1 MQRAKSEGSYQW
13 QHASEILSGAGSA
26 SLQLGS
32 FAFNSMVASAGRER
46 LWQLA
51 LSLQQEMLFRN
62 LRLDVYSYAS
72 AFNAVRGEDT
82 AVELCSTIMTD
93 MLSKHVVPN
102 TVVLNAAIIA
112 VSALAWEEALAYY
125 AMMEDFSLEPDLI
138 TLSSAM
144 SACTSGSAWRL
155 AIQLFGQAE
164 MQPNVVTS
172 NAAISACSAGNL
184 WQEAL
189 AVLSHMQEAD
199 HISYVGAISA
209 CRSQRQWQL
218 ALDLLQ
224 NCPGNV
230 IACSAAIAVLEAD
243 GRWQFAVALLDK
255 MRRRGP
261 SPNVVT
267 YNSVIS
273 ACGKGQ
279 QWQRAIDFLA
289 EARTMKLRP
298 GTVALN
304 AATSACEKG
313 RRWQH
318 AEQLLRDAQAA
329 KLRIDAIGFSAAT
342 SACEKGWQW
351 NHALQMLKEMHR
363 RRLLEVLSCNAAL
376 SACGQCSETTA
387 AMKLFRSMQKE
398 QFHPNQ
404 VSYNAAIFA
413 CSQGYWQE
421 AVQLLGEMKA
431 AELAPDLTTYNSAT
445 GACGRANELSTAL
458 KLLKE
463 AECSQQTPDVLSFLA
478 LVPAIGSGDTTQLRS
493 LAAALDRAEAATVLP
508 EASNLEN
515 ALGPSLALAEALAA
529 EEHLRQGW
537 LQLRLLYNQ
546 AYTQLSN
553 LIHSCQPPGKQ
564 LRDPV
569 LERQNSLGAFFTDL
583 ALAEMECWVDF
594 PQVHCR
600 RELQQIGLASYG
612 TEPLAQHLPAWAAAT
627 FSSSSLTFGT
637 GDADGALSAVYVD
650 HSRASHA
657 ERQVLLAVIRAATV
671 LQLLYCER
679 GELLTGTE
687 LPLCS
692 FMIMLDRF
700 NGSRAPGVLRKL
712 FGLIARLMAVLCLPE
727 LVRYPPPDEEVQC
740 RAKLLTAVDEVSRV
754 ALGRGCRAETS
765 VSRSRRGVNAGSS
778 RASLED
784 FLESPRRSGRP
795 GRVRSVRPTQR
806 QPIDDN
812 TSVPADVHQSML
824 QLADEARARSTH
836 RRAFAQGTGE
846 PYLEHTDA
854 ASLRQMRAA
863 EEARSKSPVA
873 QEAPTTWRRSSCAT
887 EVIERAWCTSES
899 PSVVVPV
906 QVI

>member
-32 FAFNSMVASAGRER
+32 FAFNSMVASAARER

-51 LSLQQEMLFRN
+51 LSLQQEMLLRN

-72 AFNAVRGEDT
+72 AFNAVRGQDT

-93 MLSKHVVPN
+93 MFSKHVMPN

-125 AMMEDFSLEPDLI
+125 AMMKDLSLEPDLI

-155 AIQLFGQAE
+155 AIQLFRQAE
-164 MQPNVVTS
+164 MQPNIVTS

-189 AVLSHMQEAD
+189 AVLSHMEAD
-199 HISYVGAISA
+199 DISYVGAISA
-209 CRSQRQWQL
+209 CRSQKQWQL

-279 QWQRAIDFLA
+279 QWQRAIDLLA
-289 EARTMKLRP
+289 EARKMKLRP
-298 GTVALN
+298 GTVTLN

-318 AEQLLRDAQAA
+318 AEQLLRDGEAA

-351 NHALQMLKEMHR
+351 NHALQMLQEMHR
-363 RRLLEVLSCNAAL
+363 RRLLEVVSCNAAL

-413 CSQGYWQE
+413 CSQGFWQE

-445 GACGRANELSTAL
+445 NACGRANELFTAL

-463 AECSQQTPDVLSFLA
+463 AEGSQQTPDVLSFLA
-478 LVPAIGSGDTTQLRS
+478 LVPAIGSSGDTAQLRS
-493 LAAALDRAEAATVLP
+493 LAAALDRAEVATILP

-515 ALGPSLALAEALAA
+515 AFGPSLALAEALAA

-546 AYTQLSN
+546 AYAQLSN
-553 LIHSCQPPGKQ
+553 LIHSCQSPGKQ

-569 LERQNSLGAFFTDL
+569 LERQNSLGAFFTDV
-583 ALAEMECWVDF
+583 ALAEMELSTSRKCWVDF
-594 PQVHCR
+594 PQAHCR
-600 RELQQIGLASYG
+600 RELQQIG
-612 TEPLAQHLPAWAAAT
+612 
-627 FSSSSLTFGT
+627 
-637 GDADGALSAVYVD
+637 
-650 HSRASHA
+650 RAH
-657 ERQVLLAVIRAATV
+657 V
-671 LQLLYCER
+671 
-679 GELLTGTE
+679 
-687 LPLCS
+687 
-692 FMIMLDRF
+692 
-700 NGSRAPGVLRKL
+700 
-712 FGLIARLMAVLCLPE
+712 
-727 LVRYPPPDEEVQC
+727 
-740 RAKLLTAVDEVSRV
+740 
-754 ALGRGCRAETS
+754 
-765 VSRSRRGVNAGSS
+765 
-778 RASLED
+778 
-784 FLESPRRSGRP
+784 
-795 GRVRSVRPTQR
+795 
-806 QPIDDN
+806 
-812 TSVPADVHQSML
+812 
-824 QLADEARARSTH
+824 
-836 RRAFAQGTGE
+836 
-846 PYLEHTDA
+846 
-854 ASLRQMRAA
+854 
-863 EEARSKSPVA
+863 
-873 QEAPTTWRRSSCAT
+873 
-887 EVIERAWCTSES
+887 
-899 PSVVVPV
+899 
-906 QVI
+906 